1 MPKWSQQDLHPHM
14 HVYSSDNQEL
24 GHVAKTYEDS
34 FLVRKGV
41 VFHDD
46 RYYPYSAIANVENDR
61 VQLTMDAEN
70 AKLSEWKKR
79 PDYEHHLGD
88 PLQLFYD
95 RGHGIHDPFDEE
107 NPDQA

>member
-1 MPKWSQQDLHPHM
+1 M
-14 HVYSSDNQEL
+14 HVSSSDNQEL

-41 VFHDD
+41 LFHHD
-46 RYYPYSAIANVENDR
+46 RYYPYSAIARVEDDR

-70 AKLSEWKKR
+70 ANLSEWKKR

-95 RGHGIHDPFDEE
+95 RGHGIHDPFDDET
-107 NPDQA
+107 